1 MLHDNLS
8 INENGNL
15 AFGGVDTV
23 VMAQKH
29 GTPLYLMDEARLREN
44 CRRYKRAMLKHFGE
58 SAMPFYASKA
68 LSTKEIYR
76 IVNDEGLGADV
87 VSIGELY
94 TALSAGFP
102 AERLYFHG
110 NVKTREEILFAIEH
124 GIGGIVADS
133 EEELYVI
140 NEIAGQKGICQSILL
155 RLAPGIDPHTFKA
168 IRTGMVDSKFGAA
181 IETGR
186 AMEITAIALSLE
198 NLKLEGFHCHIG
210 SHIFECEPF
219 CNTADIMLA
228 FMSAVR
234 KELGFTARVLNLG
247 GGFGV
252 RYVENDPE
260 VDYEQ
265 NIADVARHV
274 REACERLCFPQPTVF
289 MEPGR
294 GIVADAGLT
303 LYTVQSVKCIPGYK
317 NYVAIDGGMTDNP
330 RYALY
335 GAQYSLLIANRAAQ
349 KPDFCATLAG
359 RCCESGDIIGEG
371 FEMVRPETGD
381 TLAVLVTGAY
391 NYSMAMNYNRVCRA
405 PIVMLK
411 DGKDR
416 LCVRRETIEDILAC
430 DL

>member
-15 AFGGVDTV
+15 TFAGVDTV
-23 VMAQKH
+23 QMAQKH

-44 CRRYKRAMLKHFGE
+44 CRRYMRAMREHFGE
-58 SAMPFYASKA
+58 GAMPFYASKA

-94 TALSAGFP
+94 TALSVGFP
-102 AERLYFHG
+102 AERLCFHG
-110 NVKTREEILFAIEH
+110 NVKTREELLFAIEH
-124 GIGGIVADS
+124 GIGEIVADS
-133 EEELYVI
+133 EEELYI
-140 NEIAGQKGICQSILL
+140 IDEIAGQKGICQNIML
-155 RLAPGIDPHTFKA
+155 RLAPGIDPHTFEA

-186 AMEITAIALSLE
+186 AMEITEIALKLK

-210 SHIFECEPF
+210 SQIFECEPF
-219 CNTADIMLA
+219 CNAADIMIA
-228 FMSAVR
+228 FMNHVR
-234 KELGFTARVLNLG
+234 EKLGFTARVLDLG

-252 RYVENDPE
+252 RYVEDDPE
-260 VDYEQ
+260 VEYEK

-274 REACERLCFPQPTVF
+274 RETCERFSFPHPVVF

-335 GAQYSLLIANRAAQ
+335 GAPYSLLVANRAAQ
-349 KPDFCATLAG
+349 ESDFCATLAG
-359 RCCESGDIIGEG
+359 RCCESGDIIGER
-371 FEMVRPETGD
+371 FEMTKPKAGD

-411 DGKDR
+411 DGGDR
-416 LCVRRETIEDILAC
+416 VSVRRETLEDIVSC